1 MRKQTRA
8 RYDVLVRVNDFG
20 AAHGELFPAS
30 SVGGQAFAEVAKSVV
45 DFEIHFSNAV
55 RAAEEARRVKAG
67 LRRAVIDGLK
77 AISHTGRGWVTMANS
92 QNRFRLPARKSASAL
107 IEAARRFIVDAE
119 PRKAEFVRMGL
130 PPDFLT
136 ELRAAVDAFARAVE
150 GRRAGRLQAR
160 KARAAIDASLTQGFA
175 ALRTL
180 DIVVV
185 NAVRRDPVVA
195 AAWDGARRAG
205 GSRRVASTVTTAP
218 SPDTPSVAPVVTTAG
233 APVVEDTASPP
244 VVDDGVTSDQVAAFR
259 APDDVL
265 DRAS

>member
-1 MRKQTRA
+1 MQRETKA
-8 RYDVLVRVNDFG
+8 RYGVLVNVNDFE
-20 AAHGELFPAS
+20 AAHVEQFPAS
-30 SVGGQAFAEVAKSVV
+30 SVAGQAFAEVATSVA
-45 DFEIHFSNAV
+45 DFETHFGNAV

-77 AISHTGRGWVTMANS
+77 AISHTGRGWATRATG
-92 QNRFRLPARKSASAL
+92 QNLFRLPARKSAPAL
-107 IEAARRFIVDAE
+107 LDAARRFIVDAE

-136 ELRAAVDAFARAVE
+136 EIRTSVDAFARAIE

-160 KARAAIDASLTQGFA
+160 KARAAMEASLARGFT

-195 AAWDGARRAG
+195 AAWEGARRTE
-205 GSRRVASTVTTAP
+205 GSHRASSATTVAASPAP
-218 SPDTPSVAPVVTTAG
+218 PVVSTTG
-233 APVVEDTASPP
+233 APANDDAASPP
-244 VVDDGVTSDQVAAFR
+244 AAAEAPTSEQMTLSDDA
-259 APDDVL
+259 L
-265 DRAS
+265 KAS